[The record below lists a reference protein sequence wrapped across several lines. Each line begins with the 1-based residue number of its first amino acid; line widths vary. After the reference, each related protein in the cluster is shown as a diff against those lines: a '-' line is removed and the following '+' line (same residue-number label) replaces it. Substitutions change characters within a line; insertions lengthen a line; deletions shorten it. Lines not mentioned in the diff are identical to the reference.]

1 MPGGVA
7 LVCPDKFRGTLT
19 APAAAAA
26 MAAGCRTA
34 GYGEVRAQPLADGG
48 DGMLDVIHATVGGS
62 WRDETVTGPDGEPVA
77 ARWLLLSGGT
87 AVVEMARASGQAL
100 MGGRHR
106 PAGRHHPGDG
116 GADRVGVAGRS
127 ALGGGR
133 HGRKRHHRRWLGGG
147 RGPER
152 RVPGGAGDHGLLRRA
167 DALRRRRLRLR
178 ATEGRLIGPGP
189 PADPAPGGSR
199 GGVPAPFRRRRLG
212 AAGRRRRRGLAGGLA
227 ALGAEL
233 GSGFDVV
240 AGLTPL
246 RRRDRRRRP
255 RGHGEGA
262 STPRASTARWWAR
275 SWPGP
280 SWRGYRTGR
289 SWREPRPTTGSRR
302 RAAAGDVAVLTLVD
316 RAWDDDDAFRRAGV
330 LVEEATVEAPRGAL
344 GATGAR

>member
-1 MPGGVA
+1 MPRQVPRHTDGSGRGRRHGRRVPHGRLRRGARPTPGRRWRRDARRDPRDGGRLLA
-7 LVCPDKFRGTLT
+7 RRDGHRARRG
-19 APAAAAA
+19 
-26 MAAGCRTA
+26 AGR
-34 GYGEVRAQPLADGG
+34 RPLAHALGRYGRGG
-48 DGMLDVIHATVGGS
+48 DGPRQWAGA
-62 WRDETVTGPDGEPVA
+62 DGRP
-77 ARWLLLSGGT
+77 
-87 AVVEMARASGQAL
+87 
-100 MGGRHR
+100 HR

-240 AGLTPL
+240 AGLTPASTTRSTASTSWSRRGPPRRHEL
-246 RRRDRRRRP
+246 RRQGGGRGPGPGRAGGDTAPGDRGGNRDRRRA
-255 RGHGEGA
+255 RGGA
-262 STPRASTARWWAR
+262 R
-275 SWPGP
+275 
-280 SWRGYRTGR
+280 RG
-289 SWREPRPTTGSRR
+289 RR
-302 RAAAGDVAVLTLVD
+302 GGAHLVD

-330 LVEEATVEAPRGAL
+330 LVEEATVEAARGAL